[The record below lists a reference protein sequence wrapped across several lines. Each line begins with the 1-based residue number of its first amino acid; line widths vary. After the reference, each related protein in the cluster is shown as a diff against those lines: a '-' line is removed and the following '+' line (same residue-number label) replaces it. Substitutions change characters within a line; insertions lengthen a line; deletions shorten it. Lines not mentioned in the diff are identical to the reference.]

1 MSGLYTRYIKI
12 AKIDKNGNNNTN
24 ALSSLTTITIPWSD
38 GSKARYKI
46 LGISQQQ
53 DYFAYT
59 VEYQSTS
66 SIYQPDA
73 STLDYNFSG
82 SFSTS
87 SVFVGKS
94 SVVNVNLPVEKIYPT
109 GSYLFSIN
117 KPHFVTP
124 SINQAT
130 IYFDTY
136 PQKDIQIQFSGSAA
150 AGATSDVNVVGTLR
164 DSNGVAIS
172 PSTNSS
178 TGTNQLLENIPA
190 GATESFNVIWNIPS
204 SSFDPGTSLGI
215 TAFTTNNNSTLT
227 LQPDVFLNISSSIGT
242 RTPIQ
247 AVLEPFLDYKFRD
260 SNCDVL
266 QGNVIESRPNPHIQ
280 DIDYTNSQILPSNYQ
295 ALKNYNAVR
304 GTYPESNFTIT
315 SILNPSYGSKNQTI
329 DFNVYQPL
337 GFGGQTTT
345 AFGDPIN
352 IGTLGQ
358 TPSATISSNF
368 VVYFKTVRITPGGGS
383 KFIQKFEPSYIITPD
398 ESLLEITSD
407 NLIME
412 QLKQVFNPIP
422 FPSSRFGD
430 PTGPLTFKSVS
441 FSSTG
446 SYVGNYTG
454 IGGVTTGSSGEIFLD
469 IFSDSSGGFEGLP
482 SGFSYVRNAGG
493 LVFPASIEFSET
505 PELPSKAKELLSK
518 NNLI

>member
-46 LGISQQQ
+46 VGISQQQ

-94 SVVNVNLPVEKIYPT
+94 SVINVNLPVEKVYPT
-109 GSYLFSIN
+109 SSYLFSIN

-150 AGATSDVNVVGTLR
+150 AGATSDVNLLGTLR

-190 GATESFNVIWNIPS
+190 GTTESFNVIWNIPS
-204 SSFDPGTSLGI
+204 SSFDPGICLGI
-215 TAFTTNNNSTLT
+215 TTFATNNTSLT

-266 QGNVIESRPNPHIQ
+266 QGNVIESRPNPYIQ
-280 DIDYTNSQILPSNYQ
+280 DIDYTDSQILPSNYQ
-295 ALKNYNAVR
+295 ALKNYNAVK
-304 GTYPESNFTIT
+304 GTYPESNFTMT

-329 DFNVYQPL
+329 NFNVYQPL

-352 IGTLGQ
+352 IGTFGQ

-368 VVYFKTVRITPGGGS
+368 VVYFKTVSSFNFGGG
-383 KFIQKFEPSYIITPD
+383 KLAQRFEPSYLVTPD
-398 ESLLEITSD
+398 ERLLEITSED
-407 NLIME
+407 LIME

-430 PTGPLTFKSVS
+430 STGPLTFKSVS

-454 IGGVTTGSSGEIFLD
+454 IGDIATGSLGEIFLNV
-469 IFSDSSGGFEGLP
+469 FSDTSGGFEVLP
-482 SGFSYVRNAGG
+482 SGLSFVRNAGG
-493 LVFPASIEFSET
+493 IVFPASIEFSET
-505 PELPSKAKELLSK
+505 PDLPSKAKELLSK